1 MTIDTIAPLYGP
13 AQGEKSCL
21 SCYMSKTHLT
31 RGLLCLYYD
40 LPTSR
45 EKRCGFWGA
54 IDGAKE
60 TESGEQDLFGLGLDG
75 G

>member
-45 EKRCGFWGA
+45 EMRCGLWGN
-54 IDGAKE
+54 IDNE
-60 TESGEQDLFGLGLDG
+60 PEEQDTSGDLFGGQA
-75 G
+75 